1 MRIRNIM
8 GRRNQHNSVE
18 FDELVLSKVE
28 AFLDHSPARELSL
41 RKVASLIDYA
51 PSTLVSVYGNY
62 ANLLL
67 RVNAR
72 TLNILNQQLSASL
85 GSRLKAD
92 SPDIVRSKLE
102 HLAYAY
108 YDFAQHHSHRWQ
120 LIFDLR
126 MPGNDPLPQ
135 WMQTAIDHSFELLVL
150 CLAQLNPNKSA
161 EQQQLTSRVLWAG
174 VHGIT
179 QLSLGDKLFLNQH
192 SDGQVM
198 IRSLLDN
205 YLATWIETH
214 H

>member
-1 MRIRNIM
+1 M
-8 GRRNQHNSVE
+8 GRRNQHDSAQ

-28 AFLDHSPARELSL
+28 AFLCHQPARDLSL
-41 RKVASLIDYA
+41 RKIATLIDYA

-72 TLNILNQQLSASL
+72 TLKAMNQQLMKAI
-85 GSRLKAD
+85 GSGSGNNPEQGRERLHKLATCYFQFAKAH
-92 SPDIVRSKLE
+92 P
-102 HLAYAY
+102 
-108 YDFAQHHSHRWQ
+108 HHWQ

-126 MPGNDPLPQ
+126 MPGDEPLPHWIQ
-135 WMQTAIDHSFELLVL
+135 SAIDFSFELLIV
-150 CLAQLNPNKSA
+150 CLKQLNPNKSPQ
-161 EQQQLTSRVLWAG
+161 ELQLASRVLWSG

-179 QLSLGDKLFLNQH
+179 QLALGDKLFLNQH
-192 SDGQVM
+192 GDGPAM

-205 YLATWIETH
+205 YVASWAHTH

>member
-1 MRIRNIM
+1 MDTNM
-8 GRRNQHNSVE
+8 GRRNQHNQAE

-28 AFLDHSPARELSL
+28 AFLVHSPARELSL

-67 RVNAR
+67 RVNAL
-72 TLNILNQQLSASL
+72 TLNALNQQLSACL
-85 GSRLKAD
+85 GSRLQAD
-92 SPDIVRSKLE
+92 SPPIVREKLDS
-102 HLAYAY
+102 LAQAY
-108 YDFAQHHSHRWQ
+108 YAFAQQNPHRWQ

-135 WMQTAIDHSFELLVL
+135 WMQSAIDHSFELLVH
-150 CLAQLNPNKSA
+150 CLKLLNPSKTP
-161 EQQQLTSRVLWAG
+161 EQQQLASRVLWSG

-192 SDGQVM
+192 SDGKVM
-198 IRSLLDN
+198 ISSLLDN
-205 YLATWIETH
+205 YLATWVETH